1 LTTGKE
7 LIILFS
13 MAGSKGYGK
22 KPLWFWV
29 LVYVVIGGIVYYGI
43 YYLMSGKSGGNMY
56 KAPGSTNETG
66 Y

>member
-1 LTTGKE
+1 
-7 LIILFS
+7 